1 VKVLVVE
8 DEQGLREGLARGL
21 EAEGFVVQSAA
32 NGVDGLWMAQEF
44 DPAVVV
50 LDIMLPGLSG
60 YEVCRRLRQSG
71 SHVPILMLTA
81 KDGEYD
87 EADALDLGADDFL
100 SKPFSY
106 VVLLAHLRALLRRAP
121 SDRAPE
127 LRVGDLRLDPATRRC
142 FRGSQEVALTPREFA
157 LAELLARRQGQVVS
171 RQDIVEQVWNADVG
185 MDSNVVD
192 VYIGYLR
199 RKPEGTPLSGV
210 EWQSAMYAEGL
221 SPEVRLKALTIEG
234 RLPFVIEASGSETH
248 LTTGFD
254 PEPRAR
260 RVFAFPRPETLARV
274 LRDAEA
280 DPDSPTWRA
289 KVNRMPALIT
299 TGLRPAQ
306 IEAVT
311 GIERSLAEQRFD
323 RSLVQ
328 MATGAGKT
336 FTAVTSSYRLLKH
349 GGFRRVLFLV
359 DRNNLGDQ
367 TLREFQNY
375 ATPDDGRRF
384 TELYNVDKLT
394 GAGMVGSSHV
404 VISTI
409 QRVYAALRGQQVAD
423 VDDPNVD
430 DFTPD
435 APVEVVYNAQ
445 MPPEAF
451 DLVIVDEAH
460 RSIYGV
466 WRGVLEYFDAH
477 VVGLTAT
484 PVKQTFGFF
493 QQNLVSEYTYAQSV
507 ADNVNVDFDVYRIQ
521 TQITDRG
528 STVDAGT
535 ILPVRDR
542 RTRRE
547 RYETLDDDLSYTA
560 TQLDRAVTSRSQ
572 IRLVLETFR
581 DRLFTEIFPG
591 RSTVPKT
598 LIFAKD
604 DNHAEEVLTLAREV
618 FGKGND
624 FAAKIT
630 YSFRDPKSLLQQFRT
645 SPSLRIAVTVDMIAT
660 GTDVKPL
667 ECVFFLR
674 DVRSASYFEQM
685 KGRGAR
691 TISNADFQSV
701 TPDAETKTRF
711 VLIDAI
717 GVTEHDYVDARPL
730 ERAKGISL
738 KKLLDKAAS
747 LTLTEDQT
755 ATLASRLA
763 KLELQLTP
771 AERTELDTV
780 AGSPLKDVVRQLVAA
795 VDSDVQLQAIAN
807 APVVDGVVDAAAAVQ
822 RLLDAAVRPLAANPA
837 LRQRILELRASHDQ
851 LIDEVSVDIL
861 LDAHGLIDVERA
873 RSVVESW
880 RAYLAEHRDEITAL
894 QVLYSQPRSAR
905 VSFVELRE
913 LAERIQR
920 PPYNWTPDLIWNA
933 YAAIE
938 VDKVRHADRHTV
950 TDLVSLVRFALGTD
964 DELVSYASKV
974 EERYAGWLAQQAQ
987 AGASFTEQQR
997 WWLDRIADV
1006 IATSAGVA
1014 ADDLDNA
1021 PFTERGGV
1029 DGALRDLGAGA
1040 ATYLEQLNAELTA

>member
-1 VKVLVVE
+1 MLY
-8 DEQGLREGLARGL
+8 
-21 EAEGFVVQSAA
+21 
-32 NGVDGLWMAQEF
+32 GVGSRLDG
-44 DPAVVV
+44 AVRM
-50 LDIMLPGLSG
+50 D
-60 YEVCRRLRQSG
+60 LRQSSHGRVPGRFG
-71 SHVPILMLTA
+71 SVEAVHLAAEQRARTLIDRQLTDA
-81 KDGEYD
+81 GWSVQSRSELNLFATQGVAVREVIMAAGHGRADYLLYVDQRAVGVI
-87 EADALDLGADDFL
+87 EA
-100 SKPFSY
+100 
-106 VVLLAHLRALLRRAP
+106 
-121 SDRAPE
+121 
-127 LRVGDLRLDPATRRC
+127 
-142 FRGSQEVALTPREFA
+142 
-157 LAELLARRQGQVVS
+157 
-171 RQDIVEQVWNADVG
+171 
-185 MDSNVVD
+185 
-192 VYIGYLR
+192 
-199 RKPEGTPLSGV
+199 KPEGTPLSGV

-221 SPEVRLKALTIEG
+221 PAEVRLKAVTVEG
-234 RLPFVIEASGSETH
+234 RLPFVFEASGSETH
-248 LTTGFD
+248 LTNGFD
-254 PEPRAR
+254 PDPRAR
-260 RVFAFPRPETLARV
+260 RVFACPRPETLARV
-274 LRDAEA
+274 LRDADA
-280 DPDSPTWRA
+280 DPTAPTWRA
-289 KVNRMPALIT
+289 KVSRMPALIT
-299 TGLRPAQ
+299 IGLRPAQ

-423 VDDPNVD
+423 VDDPGID
-430 DFTPD
+430 DYIPA
-435 APVEVVYNAQ
+435 APVEVIYNAQ

-477 VVGLTAT
+477 IVGLTAT

-493 QQNLVSEYTYAQSV
+493 QQNLVAEYTYAQSV

-521 TQITDRG
+521 TEITAQG

-535 ILPVRDR
+535 IVPVRDR

-547 RYETLDDDLSYTA
+547 RYEALDDDLSYTA
-560 TQLDRAVTSRSQ
+560 TQLDRAVTARSQ

-630 YSFRDPKSLLQQFRT
+630 YSARDPKGLLQQFRT

-701 TPDAETKTRF
+701 TPDAATKTRF
-711 VLIDAI
+711 VLVDAI
-717 GVTEHDYVDARPL
+717 GVTEHDYVDASPL
-730 ERAKGISL
+730 ERVKGVSL

-747 LTLTEDQT
+747 LTLTEDET

-771 AERTELDTV
+771 AEREELDTV
-780 AGSPLKDVVRQLVAA
+780 AGSPLKDVVRELVAA
-795 VDSDVQLQAIAN
+795 VDPDVQSQAIAQ
-807 APVVDGVVDAAAAVQ
+807 APLVDGVVDASAAVQ
-822 RLLDAAVRPLAANPA
+822 RLLDDAVRPLAANPA

-851 LIDEVSVDIL
+851 VIDEVSVDVL
-861 LDAHGLIDVERA
+861 LDARGVVDVERA
-873 RSVVESW
+873 KSVVTSW
-880 RAYLAEHRDEITAL
+880 RAYLEEHRDEIAAL
-894 QVLYSQPRSAR
+894 HVLYSQPRSAR
-905 VSFVELRE
+905 VSFAELRE
-913 LAERIQR
+913 LAERIHR
-920 PPYNWTPDLIWNA
+920 PPYNWTPDLIWSA

-938 VDKVRHADRHTV
+938 VDKVRRADRHTV

-964 DELVSYASKV
+964 DELVPYASKV

-987 AGASFTEQQR
+987 AGAAFTEQQR

-1006 IATSAGVA
+1006 IAISAGVT

-1029 DGALRDLGAGA
+1029 DGAVRDLGREAGR
-1040 ATYLEQLNAELTA
+1040 YLKQLNKELTA